1 MTELVYR
8 GAVELAALLRSR
20 EVSAI
25 EVLEAHLEQI
35 DRLNPLVNAVV
46 TLDEDGARAAAAE
59 ADRKLAAGE
68 RTGPLHG
75 LPISFKDTART
86 AGMRTTF
93 GHPRH
98 ADFVPAKNDLHVQ
111 RILDA
116 GAIRL
121 GKTNVP
127 EYAAGSHTFNRV
139 FGTTRN
145 PYDPSRSAG
154 GSSGGAA
161 AALASGFQPIADGS
175 DMGGSLRNPAS
186 FCNVVGLRPT
196 PGMVPNADGSNVFF
210 PLGIVGPMGRS
221 ADDAALLFSAMTGA
235 TPGDPFSAFPTDASA
250 VAAGLPAGEPS
261 PQEFAGLRIAYAPTL
276 GGRIPVAR
284 EVLDVLDPQAKA
296 LEALGARV
304 ELNCLDLDGSEEVF
318 RVLRAACFDAALGAD
333 LEADPGLF
341 NHFLAGNI
349 RKGAKLSGRDV
360 FRAEEGMTRLARKAA
375 EFFTRYDLVIAPAS
389 QVAPFDAE
397 IEYPTEIE
405 GQQLTSYLDWMR
417 APYLFTPLGLP
428 ALSVPAGFTPA
439 GLPVGLQMLGARGS
453 DARLLRLASAFEKI
467 SSCSAVRP
475 QGAAVL

>member
-1 MTELVYR
+1 MTNELVYR
-8 GAVELAALLRSR
+8 GAVELAALMRSR
-20 EVSAI
+20 EVSAV

-46 TLDEDGARAAAAE
+46 TIDEDGARAAAAE

-68 RTGPLHG
+68 ATGPLHG

-98 ADFVPAKNDLHVQ
+98 TDFVPEENDLHVQ

-116 GAIRL
+116 GAIRV

-145 PYDPSRSAG
+145 PYDPAKSAG

-161 AALASGFQPIADGS
+161 AALAAGFQPIADGS

-196 PGMVPNADGSNVFF
+196 PGMVPNTDGSNVFF
-210 PLGIVGPMGRS
+210 PLGVAGPMGRT
-221 ADDAALLFSAMTGA
+221 AADAALLFSAMTGA
-235 TPGDPFSAFPTDASA
+235 TPDDPFSAFPT
-250 VAAGLPAGEPS
+250 AAGAAAAAAAEPS
-261 PQEFAGLRIAYAPTL
+261 PQDFAGLRIAYAPTL

-296 LEALGARV
+296 LEALGAHV
-304 ELNCLDLDGSEEVF
+304 ELDCLDLDGSEEVF
-318 RVLRAACFDAALGAD
+318 RVLRAASFDAAWGAD
-333 LEADPGLF
+333 LEADPDLF

-349 RKGAKLSGRDV
+349 REGAKLSGRDV
-360 FRAEEGMTRLARKAA
+360 FRAEEGMTRLIRKAA

-405 GQQLTSYLDWMR
+405 GQQLDSYLDWMR

-439 GLPVGLQMLGARGS
+439 GLPVGLQMVGARGS

>member
-1 MTELVYR
+1 MTNELVYR

-20 EVSAI
+20 EVSAV

-46 TLDEDGARAAAAE
+46 TMDEDGARAAAAE
-59 ADRKLAAGE
+59 ADRRLAAGVP
-68 RTGPLHG
+68 TGPLHG
-75 LPISFKDTART
+75 LPISFKDTAQT

-98 ADFVPAKNDLHVQ
+98 ADFVPGTNDLHVQ

-116 GAIRL
+116 GAIRV

-127 EYAAGSHTFNRV
+127 EYAAGSHTFNRL
-139 FGTTRN
+139 FGATRN
-145 PYDPSRSAG
+145 PYDPSKSAG

-196 PGMVPNADGSNVFF
+196 PGMVPNTDGGNVFF
-210 PLGIVGPMGRS
+210 PLGVAGPMGRT
-221 ADDAALLFSAMTGA
+221 AEDAALLFSAMRGA
-235 TPGDPFSAFPTDASA
+235 TPDDPFSFFPAEETH
-250 VAAGLPAGEPS
+250 AGEPS
-261 PQEFAGLRIAYAPTL
+261 PQDFAGLRIAYAPTL

-284 EVLDVLDPQAKA
+284 EVLDVLDPQAKVLA
-296 LEALGARV
+296 ELGAHV
-304 ELNCLDLDGSEEVF
+304 ELDCPDLDGSEEVF
-318 RVLRAACFDAALGAD
+318 RVLRAASFHAAWGDD
-333 LEADPGLF
+333 LDADPGLF

-349 RKGAKLSGRDV
+349 RDGAKLSGRDV
-360 FRAEEGMTRLARKAA
+360 FRAEEGMTRLIRKAA

-389 QVAPFDAE
+389 QLAPFDADL
-397 IEYPTEIE
+397 EYPTQIE
-405 GQQLTSYLDWMR
+405 GQQLENYLDWMR

-428 ALSVPAGFTPA
+428 ALSVPAGFTPS
-439 GLPVGLQMLGARGS
+439 GLPVGLQMIGARGS
-453 DARLLRLASAFEKI
+453 DVRLLRLASAFEQL
-467 SSCSAVRP
+467 SSCSAVHP

>member
-1 MTELVYR
+1 MMNEMVYR
-8 GAVELAALLRSR
+8 GAVELTALLRSR
-20 EVSAI
+20 EVSAV

-46 TLDEDGARAAAAE
+46 TIDEEGARAAAAE
-59 ADRKLAAGE
+59 ADRKLAAGVAL
-68 RTGPLHG
+68 GPLHG

-98 ADFVPAKNDLHVQ
+98 ADFVPDSNDLHVQ

-116 GAIRL
+116 GAIRV

-127 EYAAGSHTFNRV
+127 EYAAGSHTFNRL

-145 PYDPSRSAG
+145 PYDPSKSAG

-196 PGMVPNADGSNVFF
+196 PGMVPNTDGGNVFF
-210 PLGIVGPMGRS
+210 PLGVAGPMGRT
-221 ADDAALLFSAMTGA
+221 AEDTALLFSAMRGA
-235 TPGDPFSAFPTDASA
+235 TPDDPFSVFPAEEA
-250 VAAGLPAGEPS
+250 HAGEPS
-261 PQEFAGLRIAYAPTL
+261 PQDFAGLRIAYAPTL
-276 GGRIPVAR
+276 GGRIPVSR
-284 EVLDVLDPQAKA
+284 DVLDVLDPQAKA
-296 LEALGARV
+296 LAELGAHV
-304 ELNCLDLDGSEEVF
+304 EIDCPDLDGSDEVF
-318 RVLRAACFDAALGAD
+318 RVLRAASFHAAWGDD
-333 LEADPGLF
+333 LDADPGLF

-349 RKGAKLSGRDV
+349 RDGAGLSGRDV
-360 FRAEEGMTRLARKAA
+360 FRAEEGMTRLIRKAA

-389 QVAPFDAE
+389 QLAPFDADL
-397 IEYPTEIE
+397 EYPTEIE
-405 GQQLTSYLDWMR
+405 GEQLENYLDWMR

-428 ALSVPAGFTPA
+428 ALSVPAGFTPS
-439 GLPVGLQMLGARGS
+439 GLPVGLQMVGARGS
-453 DARLLRLASAFEKI
+453 DVRLLRLASAFEQL
-467 SSCSAVRP
+467 SSCSAVHP